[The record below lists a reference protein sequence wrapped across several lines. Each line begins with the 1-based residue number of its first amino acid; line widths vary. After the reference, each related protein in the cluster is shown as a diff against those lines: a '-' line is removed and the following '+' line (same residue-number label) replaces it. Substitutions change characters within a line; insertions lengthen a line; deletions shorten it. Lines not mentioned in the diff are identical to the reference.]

1 MVARNEAMNSNLLVA
16 ALASFLVTLYLAAVI
31 TSNAYWHWLKAKNP
45 SPYDVKKPASVWKA
59 LHEYWGSFLSGCSND
74 DEADDSDEYQNSSEL
89 TRTFTVKKKAKAC
102 LCNKVTSKNISYTF
116 TLRDYTRGYEA
127 KKKADTWG
135 TGLPWNVA
143 YLSRVV
149 TTACLLVTFALFQ
162 PGWVLGRSPADCA
175 LHMGAD
181 HPIDAEADE
190 GSEFCTTARIVNDTA
205 EIEAIVREM
214 TNHAA
219 AARQVTEMTTYRT
232 RMEEDTAGYH
242 CDGAGAGPV
251 AVEFPDWCEEQQ
263 MIDLSR
269 RREGKATRDQ
279 PDSGSCLPQQV
290 RLVLRT
296 SVLVAAAAQSARPA
310 CVLMWRRSTAPRS
323 RRPRSLH
330 PRCLMRNYVER
341 LS

>member
-59 LHEYWGSFLSGCSND
+59 LHEYWGSFLSSCSND
-74 DEADDSDEYQNSSEL
+74 DEADDSDEYQNSSAL

-116 TLRDYTRGYEA
+116 TLRDYTRGYTAAEE
-127 KKKADTWG
+127 ADTWG
-135 TGLPWNVA
+135 TDLPWNVA

-279 PDSGSCLPQQV
+279 PDSLSCL
-290 RLVLRT
+290 LAAT
-296 SVLVAAAAQSARPA
+296 SALSAENVCPCHCRCAECAARMCPDVAQEHCTTVTPPA
-310 CVLMWRRSTAPRS
+310 VTPPALPDA
-323 RRPRSLH
+323 
-330 PRCLMRNYVER
+330 
-341 LS
+341 